1 MQQPDHDAGLRPA
14 RGVVAVVP
22 RAGKLL
28 VIERSQLVRAPG
40 MFCFPGGGIEAGETE
55 ADAVVREL
63 LEELAL
69 PATAV
74 RQLWT
79 SVTPWKVALSWWL
92 AHIDPDV
99 VPVPLAAEVAS
110 FHWLSVAEICGRRN
124 LLASNLEFLA
134 AWERSEFQIDGLPL
148 GDATS
153 SGTAD

>member
-110 FHWLSVAEICGRRN
+110 FH